1 MKWIKSR
8 SRFINEAKVGDV
20 INQEQIK
27 RVKEKWGAK
36 FLEYDE
42 VEPTDKIK
50 QGKWKLTEEDKNK
63 VLSAFFSSGGSKVD
77 IAAVQKAFN
86 TLPDK
91 FAEIINLSLANIAG
105 INANTKGLERA
116 KEVLQEF
123 DIKNPSIDE
132 MVAIFEPVFRKLS
145 NETGKE
151 EMIQKDEN
159 GRPIMGEDNRPIK
172 VAKEIGEPVFE
183 KNMINILS
191 FVENY
196 NTYYPEHQVNS
207 DLFEDRSLSN
217 IINLAKD
224 DINSEYK
231 TSFKIFGRDIY
242 LKISHN
248 PKDILNMSISK
259 FYTSCQHLYTGMY
272 SSKVLGNIFDPNSIP
287 AFLVFDTPIYN
298 GDKMISEQLPL
309 SRMIIR
315 NLESFDDIKPSKKS
329 IFNKITPTSDDVVF
343 TPNFPNK
350 VDVLYISSMDKS
362 NWRWNGTEYV
372 KEKVELLFDRAY
384 PDRMKDGNWG
394 DVFSEIVNKY
404 TGMKAMENPFGAT
417 YLYTPDVAAQDEE
430 DLEAP
435 YMDQNKDLIKGKY
448 IGVNTKKL
456 YLSSTYD
463 WSKVKVAPN
472 AKIKE
477 LIIENPDLPQNLLD
491 IDLNLEW
498 VKFKFIDIADLS
510 GFNNLKS
517 DSIAFD
523 KCKITNDSVR
533 EFCVGKQIKR
543 LQLTSCDIDDLDL
556 SGLNVDELQ
565 LLYTVDNSLQSVLGD
580 AKFNKL
586 VVSGDLMANKENK
599 EFLNGLKRSG
609 VKIETTGLVI

>member
-8 SRFINEAKVGDV
+8 SRFVNEARIGDV
-20 INQEQIK
+20 INPEQAK

-36 FLEYDE
+36 FLDYDE

-77 IAAVQKAFN
+77 IAEVQKTFN

-91 FAEIINLSLANIAG
+91 FAEIVNLSLANIAS
-105 INANTKGLERA
+105 INASTKGLERA

-172 VAKEIGEPVFE
+172 IAKEIGEPVFE

-242 LKISHN
+242 LNISHN

-272 SSKVLGNIFDPNSIP
+272 SSKVLGNVFDPNSIP

-298 GDKMISEQLPL
+298 GDEMISEQLPL

-315 NLESFDDIKPSKKS
+315 NIESFDDKGETK
-329 IFNKITPTSDDVVF
+329 
-343 TPNFPNK
+343 
-350 VDVLYISSMDKS
+350 
-362 NWRWNGTEYV
+362 
-372 KEKVELLFDRAY
+372 LLFDRAY

-394 DVFSEIVNKY
+394 DVFSEIVTKY
-404 TGMKAMENPFGAT
+404 TGMKAMENPYGAT
-417 YLYTPDVAAQDEE
+417 YLYTPDIAAQDEE
-430 DLEAP
+430 DIEAP
-435 YMDQNKDLIKGKY
+435 YMDQNKDLVKGKY

-477 LIIENPDLPQNLLD
+477 LIIENPDLPENLLD
-491 IDLNLEW
+491 IKLDLEW
-498 VKFKFIDIADLS
+498 VKFKFINIADLS

-533 EFCVGKQIKR
+533 EFCTGKQIKR

-556 SGLNVDELQ
+556 SGLNIDELQ
-565 LLYTVDNSLQSVLGD
+565 LLYTVDDSIQSALGD

-609 VKIETTGLVI
+609 VKIETTGLVL

>member
-8 SRFINEAKVGDV
+8 SRFINEAKIGDV
-20 INQEQIK
+20 INAEQAS

-36 FLEYDE
+36 FLDYEE

-50 QGKWKLTEEDKNK
+50 QGRWKLSEEDKNE
-63 VLSAFFSSGGSKVD
+63 VLSAFFSSGRTKVD
-77 IAAVQKAFN
+77 IAEVQKSFSSI
-86 TLPDK
+86 PDK
-91 FAEIINLSLANIAG
+91 FVEIMNLSLGNIAS
-105 INANTKGLERA
+105 INANNKGLERA

-145 NETGKE
+145 NETSKN
-151 EMIQKDEN
+151 EMMQKDED
-159 GRPIMGEDNRPIK
+159 GRPVMGEDGRPIK
-172 VAKEIGEPVFE
+172 VAKEIGYPVFE
-183 KNMINILS
+183 KNFINLFS
-191 FVENY
+191 FAQNY
-196 NTYYPEHQVNS
+196 NTYYPENQVDVTIFDNT
-207 DLFEDRSLSN
+207 SLSN
-217 IINLAKD
+217 IANLAKE
-224 DINSEYK
+224 DINSDYK

-242 LKISHN
+242 LSISHN

-259 FYTSCQHLYTGMY
+259 FYTSCQHLYSGMY
-272 SSKVLGNIFDPNSIP
+272 SRQVLSNVFDPNSIP

-315 NLESFDDIKPSKKS
+315 NIEGFDNKAETE
-329 IFNKITPTSDDVVF
+329 IF
-343 TPNFPNK
+343 
-350 VDVLYISSMDKS
+350 
-362 NWRWNGTEYV
+362 
-372 KEKVELLFDRAY
+372 FDRAY
-384 PDRMKDGNWG
+384 PDRMKEGLYG
-394 DVFSEIVNKY
+394 DVFGEIVTKY
-404 TGMKAMENPFGAT
+404 TGMKQTENVSRRAYT
-417 YLYTPDVAAQDEE
+417 YTPDIAAQDIE
-430 DLEAP
+430 DVDNP
-435 YMDQNKDLIKGKY
+435 YMDRMELKKEKY

-456 YLSSTYD
+456 YLNSSYD

-477 LIIENPDLPQNLLD
+477 LIIENPDLPSNLLE
-491 IDLNLEW
+491 IDLDLEW
-498 VKFKFIDIADLS
+498 IKFKFINIADLS

-533 EFCVGKQIKR
+533 EFCTGKQIKR

-556 SGLNVDELQ
+556 SGLSIDELQ
-565 LLYTVDNSLQSVLGD
+565 LIYTIDNNIESALGD

-586 VVSGDLMANKENK
+586 VVSGDLMSTKENK
-599 EFLNGLKRSG
+599 DFLTALKRKG
-609 VKIETTGLVI
+609 IEVKTTGLVI

>member
-8 SRFINEAKVGDV
+8 SRFVNEARIGDV
-20 INQEQIK
+20 INREQAK

-36 FLEYDE
+36 FLDYDE

-50 QGKWKLTEEDKNK
+50 QGKWKLSEEDKNK
-63 VLSAFFSSGGSKVD
+63 ALSAFFSSGSSKVD
-77 IAAVQKAFN
+77 ISEVQKTFS

-91 FAEIINLSLANIAG
+91 FAEIANLSLANIAS
-105 INANTKGLERA
+105 ISATSRGLERA

-132 MVAIFEPVFRKLS
+132 MVSIFEPVFRKLS

-172 VAKEIGEPVFE
+172 ITKEIGEPVFE
-183 KNMINILS
+183 KNLINILS
-191 FVENY
+191 FVDSY
-196 NTYYPEHQVNS
+196 NTYYPEHQVDT

-217 IINLAKD
+217 IINLAKE
-224 DINSEYK
+224 DINGEYK

-272 SSKVLGNIFDPNSIP
+272 SKQVLGNVFDPNSIP

-298 GDKMISEQLPL
+298 GDEIISEQLPL
-309 SRMIIR
+309 SRMVIR
-315 NLESFDDIKPSKKS
+315 NMESFDGKGESK
-329 IFNKITPTSDDVVF
+329 I
-343 TPNFPNK
+343 
-350 VDVLYISSMDKS
+350 
-362 NWRWNGTEYV
+362 
-372 KEKVELLFDRAY
+372 LFDRTY
-384 PDRMKDGNWG
+384 PDRMKDGHWG
-394 DVFSEIVNKY
+394 DVFGEIVTKY
-404 TGMKAMENPFGAT
+404 TGMESTEDT
-417 YLYTPDVAAQDEE
+417 YNSTYVYTPDIAAQDEE
-430 DLEAP
+430 DVPSP
-435 YMDQNKDLIKGKY
+435 YMDQSKNLKQQRY

-456 YLSSTYD
+456 YLSSASD
-463 WSKVKVAPN
+463 WSSVKIAPN

-477 LIIENPDLPQNLLD
+477 LIIENPDLPENLLD
-491 IDLNLEW
+491 IKMELEW

-510 GFNNLKS
+510 GFSNMKS

-523 KCKITNDSVR
+523 KCKVTNDSLR
-533 EFCVGKQIKR
+533 EFCAGRPIKR
-543 LQLTSCDIDDLDL
+543 LQITSCDIDDLDL
-556 SGLNVDELQ
+556 SGVDVEELQ
-565 LLYTVDNSLQSVLGD
+565 LLYTIDDSIKSALGD

-586 VVSGDLMANKENK
+586 VVSGDLLSNRENK
-599 EFLNGLKRSG
+599 EFLAELKRSG
-609 VKIETTGLVI
+609 IKTETTGLVL

>member
-8 SRFINEAKVGDV
+8 SRFVNEAKVGDV
-20 INQEQIK
+20 INQEQIR

-36 FLEYDE
+36 FLDYDE

-50 QGKWKLTEEDKNK
+50 QGKWKLSEEDKNL
-63 VLSAFFSSGGSKVD
+63 VLSAFFSSGNSK
-77 IAAVQKAFN
+77 IRIHEVQKTFN

-91 FAEIINLSLANIAG
+91 FAEIVNLSLTNIAS

-172 VAKEIGEPVFE
+172 VAKEIGDPVFE

-196 NTYYPEHQVNS
+196 NTYYPEHQVDAS
-207 DLFEDRSLSN
+207 LFEDRSLSN

-272 SSKVLGNIFDPNSIP
+272 SSKVLGNVFDPNSIP
-287 AFLVFDTPIYN
+287 AFLIFDTPIYN
-298 GDKMISEQLPL
+298 GDEMISEQLPL

-315 NLESFDDIKPSKKS
+315 NIESFDGKGETK
-329 IFNKITPTSDDVVF
+329 
-343 TPNFPNK
+343 
-350 VDVLYISSMDKS
+350 
-362 NWRWNGTEYV
+362 
-372 KEKVELLFDRAY
+372 LLFDRAY

-394 DVFSEIVNKY
+394 DVFSEIVTKY
-404 TGMKAMENPFGAT
+404 TGMKAMENPYGAT
-417 YLYTPDVAAQDEE
+417 YLYTPDIAAQDEKDIE
-430 DLEAP
+430 NP

-491 IDLNLEW
+491 IKLDLEW

-556 SGLNVDELQ
+556 SGLNVDEIQ
-565 LLYTVDNSLQSVLGD
+565 LLYTVDDSIQSALGD

-586 VVSGDLMANKENK
+586 VVSGDLMSNKENK
-599 EFLNGLKRSG
+599 EFLNGLKRNG
-609 VKIETTGLVI
+609 IKIETTGLVL

>member
-8 SRFINEAKVGDV
+8 SRFVNEAKIGDV
-20 INQEQIK
+20 INPEQAK
-27 RVKEKWGAK
+27 RVKEKWGSK
-36 FLEYDE
+36 FLDYDE

-63 VLSAFFSSGGSKVD
+63 VLSAFFSSGRGTVNISE
-77 IAAVQKAFN
+77 VQKIFSG
-86 TLPDK
+86 LSDK
-91 FAEIINLSLANIAG
+91 FVEVMNLSLTTLASVNASSKG
-105 INANTKGLERA
+105 IERA

-145 NETGKE
+145 NETGKS
-151 EMIQKDEN
+151 EMIQKDDS

-172 VAKEIGEPVFE
+172 VAKEIGDPVFE
-183 KNMINILS
+183 KNLINILS
-191 FVENY
+191 FVQNF
-196 NTYYPEHQVNS
+196 NTYYEEDKVDENI
-207 DLFEDRSLSN
+207 FEDSHLAN

-298 GDKMISEQLPL
+298 GDQMISEQLPL

-384 PDRMKDGNWG
+384 PDRMKEGNWG
-394 DVFSEIVNKY
+394 DVFGEIVEKY
-404 TGMKAMENPFGAT
+404 TGMKSIEDTYGAT
-417 YLYTPDVAAQDEE
+417 YLYTPDIEDELE
-430 DLEAP
+430 LEAP
-435 YMDQNKDLIKGKY
+435 YMDQNKGLLVGKY

-510 GFNNLKS
+510 GFSNIKS

-565 LLYTVDNSLQSVLGD
+565 LLYTVDNSLQSALGD

>member
-8 SRFINEAKVGDV
+8 SRFVNEARIGDV
-20 INQEQIK
+20 INTEQAK

-36 FLEYDE
+36 FLDYDE

-63 VLSAFFSSGGSKVD
+63 VLSAFFSSGNSKVD
-77 IAAVQKAFN
+77 IAEVQKTFN

-91 FAEIINLSLANIAG
+91 FAEIVNLSLANIAG

-132 MVAIFEPVFRKLS
+132 MVSIFEPVFRKLS

-172 VAKEIGEPVFE
+172 IAKEIGEPVFE

-196 NTYYPEHQVNS
+196 NTYYPEHQVDAS
-207 DLFEDRSLSN
+207 LFEDRSLSN

-242 LKISHN
+242 LNISHN

-272 SSKVLGNIFDPNSIP
+272 SSKVLGNVFDPNSIP

-298 GDKMISEQLPL
+298 GDEMISEQLPL

-315 NLESFDDIKPSKKS
+315 NLESFDGKGETK
-329 IFNKITPTSDDVVF
+329 
-343 TPNFPNK
+343 
-350 VDVLYISSMDKS
+350 
-362 NWRWNGTEYV
+362 
-372 KEKVELLFDRAY
+372 LLFDRAY

-394 DVFSEIVNKY
+394 DVFSEIVTKY
-404 TGMKAMENPFGAT
+404 TGMKSIDNPGGST
-417 YLYTPDVAAQDEE
+417 YLYTPDIEDENE
-430 DLEAP
+430 LEAP
-435 YMDQNKDLIKGKY
+435 YMDQNKDLLVGKY

-477 LIIENPDLPQNLLD
+477 LIIENPDLPENLLD

-498 VKFKFIDIADLS
+498 IKFKFINIADLS
-510 GFNNLKS
+510 GFNNIKS

-533 EFCVGKQIKR
+533 EFCEGKQIKR

-556 SGLNVDELQ
+556 SGLNVDEIQ
-565 LLYTVDNSLQSVLGD
+565 LLYTVDNSLQSALGD

-609 VKIETTGLVI
+609 VKIETTGLVL

>member
-8 SRFINEAKVGDV
+8 SRFINEAKIGDV
-20 INQEQIK
+20 INAEQAS

-36 FLEYDE
+36 FLDYEE

-50 QGKWKLTEEDKNK
+50 QGRWKLSEEDKNE
-63 VLSAFFSSGGSKVD
+63 VLNAFFSSGRTKVD
-77 IAAVQKAFN
+77 IAEVQKSFSSI
-86 TLPDK
+86 PDK
-91 FAEIINLSLANIAG
+91 FVEIMNLSLGNIAS
-105 INANTKGLERA
+105 INANNKGLERA

-145 NETGKE
+145 NETSKN
-151 EMIQKDEN
+151 EMIQKDED
-159 GRPIMGEDNRPIK
+159 GRPVMGEDGRPIK
-172 VAKEIGEPVFE
+172 VAKEIGYPVFE
-183 KNMINILS
+183 KNFINLFS
-191 FVENY
+191 FAQNY
-196 NTYYPEHQVNS
+196 NTYYPENQVDVTIFDNT
-207 DLFEDRSLSN
+207 SLAN
-217 IINLAKD
+217 ITNLAKE
-224 DINSEYK
+224 DINSDYK

-242 LKISHN
+242 LSISHN

-259 FYTSCQHLYTGMY
+259 FYTSCQHLYSGMY
-272 SSKVLGNIFDPNSIP
+272 STQVLSNVFDPNSIP

-315 NLESFDDIKPSKKS
+315 NIEGFDNKAETE
-329 IFNKITPTSDDVVF
+329 IF
-343 TPNFPNK
+343 
-350 VDVLYISSMDKS
+350 
-362 NWRWNGTEYV
+362 
-372 KEKVELLFDRAY
+372 FDRAY
-384 PDRMKDGNWG
+384 PDRMKEGLYG
-394 DVFSEIVNKY
+394 DVFGEIVTKY
-404 TGMKAMENPFGAT
+404 TGMKQTENVSRRT
-417 YLYTPDVAAQDEE
+417 YTYTPDIAAQDIE
-430 DLEAP
+430 DVATP
-435 YMDQNKDLIKGKY
+435 YMDRMELKKEKY

-456 YLSSTYD
+456 YLNSTYD

-477 LIIENPDLPQNLLD
+477 LIIENPDLPSNLLE
-491 IDLNLEW
+491 IDLDLEW
-498 VKFKFIDIADLS
+498 IKFKFINIADLS

-533 EFCVGKQIKR
+533 EFCTGKQIKR

-556 SGLNVDELQ
+556 SGLSIDELQ
-565 LLYTVDNSLQSVLGD
+565 LLYTIDNSIESALGD

-586 VVSGDLMANKENK
+586 VVSGDLMSNKENK
-599 EFLNGLKRSG
+599 DFLAALKRKG
-609 VKIETTGLVI
+609 IEVKTTGLVI

>member
-8 SRFINEAKVGDV
+8 SRFVNEARIGDV
-20 INQEQIK
+20 INPEQAK

-36 FLEYDE
+36 FLDYDE

-63 VLSAFFSSGGSKVD
+63 VLSAFFSSGNSTVN
-77 IAAVQKAFN
+77 IAEVQKTFN

-91 FAEIINLSLANIAG
+91 FAEIVNLSLANIAG
-105 INANTKGLERA
+105 INAGTKGLERA

-172 VAKEIGEPVFE
+172 VAKEIGDPVFE

-196 NTYYPEHQVNS
+196 NTYYPEHQVDS
-207 DLFEDRSLSN
+207 SLFEDRSLSN

-242 LKISHN
+242 LNISHN

-272 SSKVLGNIFDPNSIP
+272 SSKVLGNVFDPNSIP

-298 GDKMISEQLPL
+298 GDEMISEQLPL

-315 NLESFDDIKPSKKS
+315 NIESFDGKDETK
-329 IFNKITPTSDDVVF
+329 
-343 TPNFPNK
+343 
-350 VDVLYISSMDKS
+350 
-362 NWRWNGTEYV
+362 
-372 KEKVELLFDRAY
+372 LLFDRAY

-394 DVFSEIVNKY
+394 DVFSEIVTKY
-404 TGMKAMENPFGAT
+404 TGMKAMENPYGAT
-417 YLYTPDVAAQDEE
+417 YLYTPDIAAQDEE
-430 DLEAP
+430 DIENP

-556 SGLNVDELQ
+556 SGLNIDELQ
-565 LLYTVDNSLQSVLGD
+565 LLYTVDDSIQSALGD

-609 VKIETTGLVI
+609 IKIETTGLVL

>member
-8 SRFINEAKVGDV
+8 SIFINEAKIGDV
-20 INQEQIK
+20 INTEQAK

-36 FLEYDE
+36 FLDYDE

-63 VLSAFFSSGGSKVD
+63 VLSAFFSSGRGTVNISE
-77 IAAVQKAFN
+77 VQKIFSG
-86 TLPDK
+86 LSDK
-91 FAEIINLSLANIAG
+91 FVEVMNLSLTTLASVNAISKG
-105 INANTKGLERA
+105 IERD

-145 NETGKE
+145 NETGRA
-151 EMIQKDEN
+151 EMIQKDDS

-172 VAKEIGEPVFE
+172 VAKEIGDPVFE
-183 KNMINILS
+183 KNLINILS
-191 FVENY
+191 FVQNF
-196 NTYYPEHQVNS
+196 NTYYEEDKVDES
-207 DLFEDRSLSN
+207 IFEDSHLAN

-272 SSKVLGNIFDPNSIP
+272 SSKVLGNVFDPNSIP

-298 GDKMISEQLPL
+298 GDEMISEQLPL

-315 NLESFDDIKPSKKS
+315 NMESFD
-329 IFNKITPTSDDVVF
+329 
-343 TPNFPNK
+343 
-350 VDVLYISSMDKS
+350 
-362 NWRWNGTEYV
+362 
-372 KEKVELLFDRAY
+372 EKGETKLLFDRAY

-394 DVFSEIVNKY
+394 DVFGEIVTKY
-404 TGMKAMENPFGAT
+404 TGMTSIEDVYGSS
-417 YLYTPDVAAQDEE
+417 YLYTPDIDSEDE
-430 DLEAP
+430 DKIEAP

-456 YLSSTYD
+456 YLSSAYD

-498 VKFKFIDIADLS
+498 IKFKFINIADLS
-510 GFNNLKS
+510 GFNNMKS

-533 EFCVGKQIKR
+533 EFCTNKSIKR

-565 LLYTVDNSLQSVLGD
+565 LLYTVDNSIQSALGD

-586 VVSGDLMANKENK
+586 VISGDLMNKENK
-599 EFLNGLKRSG
+599 EFLNELKRKG
-609 VKIETTGLVI
+609 IKIETTGLVI

>member
-8 SRFINEAKVGDV
+8 SRFVNEARIGDV
-20 INQEQIK
+20 INTEQAN

-36 FLEYDE
+36 FLDYDE

-242 LKISHN
+242 LNISHN

-259 FYTSCQHLYTGMY
+259 FYTSCQHLYTGGY
-272 SSKVLGNIFDPNSIP
+272 RTQLLGNVFDPNSIP
-287 AFLVFDTPIYN
+287 AFLIVKTPIYN
-298 GDKMISEQLPL
+298 GDTLLSETLPIARSMIRYLDGFSKT
-309 SRMIIR
+309 
-315 NLESFDDIKPSKKS
+315 DKPA
-329 IFNKITPTSDDVVF
+329 FF
-343 TPNFPNK
+343 
-350 VDVLYISSMDKS
+350 
-362 NWRWNGTEYV
+362 
-372 KEKVELLFDRAY
+372 FDRTY
-384 PDRMKDGNWG
+384 PDRLREIMYEIITKYSGMESTGTQRNTGTVQKYVYSPDLPAQSVKDVPSPYQDSLGI
-394 DVFSEIVNKY
+394 EQK
-404 TGMKAMENPFGAT
+404 T
-417 YLYTPDVAAQDEE
+417 YL
-430 DLEAP
+430 
-435 YMDQNKDLIKGKY
+435 
-448 IGVNTKKL
+448 GVNTKRI
-456 YLSSTYD
+456 STSMTGFKNMII
-463 WSKVKVAPN
+463 SKHARVE
-472 AKIKE
+472 E
-477 LIIENPDLPQNLLD
+477 LIVDSPDVPEALFSLPLK
-491 IDLNLEW
+491 LNW
-498 VKFKFIDIADLS
+498 IKFKFIDIKKMPKMDK
-510 GFNNLKS
+510 FDCKS
-517 DSIAFD
+517 FAFD
-523 KCKITNDSVR
+523 KCIFTNADLANVVAANP
-533 EFCVGKQIKR
+533 EMEK
-543 LQLTSCDIDDLDL
+543 LQLTSCDIEDLNL
-556 SGLNVDELQ
+556 SGLSINELQ
-565 LLYTVDNSLQSVLGD
+565 LIYTTTQPLAEVLGD
-580 AKFNKL
+580 VKVKKL
-586 VVSGDLMANKENK
+586 VISGDLLINKEN
-599 EFLNGLKRSG
+599 EELVNRLRRSG
-609 VKIETTGLVI
+609 IVVKIVGLDTTKKSKRRK

>member
-8 SRFINEAKVGDV
+8 SRFINEAKIGDV
-20 INQEQIK
+20 INAEQAS

-36 FLEYDE
+36 FLDYEE

-50 QGKWKLTEEDKNK
+50 QGRWKLSEEDKNE
-63 VLSAFFSSGGSKVD
+63 VLSAFFSSGRTKVD
-77 IAAVQKAFN
+77 IAEVQKSFSSI
-86 TLPDK
+86 PDK
-91 FAEIINLSLANIAG
+91 FVEIMNLSLGNIAS
-105 INANTKGLERA
+105 INANNKGLERA

-145 NETGKE
+145 NETSKN
-151 EMIQKDEN
+151 EMIQKDED
-159 GRPIMGEDNRPIK
+159 GRPVMGEDGRPIK
-172 VAKEIGEPVFE
+172 VAKEIGYPVFE
-183 KNMINILS
+183 KNFINLFS
-191 FVENY
+191 FAQNY
-196 NTYYPEHQVNS
+196 NTYYPENQVDVTIFDNT
-207 DLFEDRSLSN
+207 SLAN
-217 IINLAKD
+217 IANLAKE
-224 DINSEYK
+224 DINSDYK

-242 LKISHN
+242 LSISHN

-259 FYTSCQHLYTGMY
+259 FYTSCQHLYSGMY
-272 SSKVLGNIFDPNSIP
+272 SRQVLSNVFDPNSIP

-315 NLESFDDIKPSKKS
+315 NIEGFDNKS
-329 IFNKITPTSDDVVF
+329 ETEIF
-343 TPNFPNK
+343 
-350 VDVLYISSMDKS
+350 
-362 NWRWNGTEYV
+362 
-372 KEKVELLFDRAY
+372 FDRAY
-384 PDRMKDGNWG
+384 PDRMKEGLYG
-394 DVFSEIVNKY
+394 DVFGEIVTKY
-404 TGMKAMENPFGAT
+404 TGMKQTENVSRRT
-417 YLYTPDVAAQDEE
+417 YTYTPDIAAQDIE
-430 DLEAP
+430 DVDSP
-435 YMDQNKDLIKGKY
+435 YMDRMELKKEKY

-456 YLSSTYD
+456 YLNNTYD

-477 LIIENPDLPQNLLD
+477 LIIENPDLPSNLLE
-491 IDLNLEW
+491 IDLDLEW
-498 VKFKFIDIADLS
+498 IKFKFINIADLS

-533 EFCVGKQIKR
+533 EFCTGKQIKR

-556 SGLNVDELQ
+556 SGLSIDELQ
-565 LLYTVDNSLQSVLGD
+565 LIYTIDNSIESALGD

-586 VVSGDLMANKENK
+586 VVSGDLMSNKENK
-599 EFLNGLKRSG
+599 DFLAALKRKG
-609 VKIETTGLVI
+609 IEVKTTGLVI

>member
-8 SRFINEAKVGDV
+8 SRFVNEARIGDV
-20 INQEQIK
+20 INPEQAK

-36 FLEYDE
+36 FLDYDE

-63 VLSAFFSSGGSKVD
+63 VLSAFFSSGNSKVD
-77 IAAVQKAFN
+77 IAEVQKTFN

-91 FAEIINLSLANIAG
+91 FAEIVNLSLANVGSIV
-105 INANTKGLERA
+105 ANTKGLERA

-172 VAKEIGEPVFE
+172 VAKEIGDPVFE

-196 NTYYPEHQVNS
+196 NTYYPEHQVDS
-207 DLFEDRSLSN
+207 SLFEDRSLSN

-242 LKISHN
+242 LNISHN

-298 GDKMISEQLPL
+298 GDAMISEQLPL

-315 NLESFDDIKPSKKS
+315 NIESFDSKGETK
-329 IFNKITPTSDDVVF
+329 
-343 TPNFPNK
+343 
-350 VDVLYISSMDKS
+350 
-362 NWRWNGTEYV
+362 
-372 KEKVELLFDRAY
+372 LLFDRAY

-394 DVFSEIVNKY
+394 DVFSEIVTKY
-404 TGMKAMENPFGAT
+404 TGMKAMENPYGAT
-417 YLYTPDVAAQDEE
+417 YLYTPDIAAQDEE
-430 DLEAP
+430 DIEAP

-477 LIIENPDLPQNLLD
+477 LIIENPDLPENLLD
-491 IDLNLEW
+491 IKLDLEW
-498 VKFKFIDIADLS
+498 VKFKFINIADLS

-533 EFCVGKQIKR
+533 EFCTGKQIKR

-556 SGLNVDELQ
+556 SGLNIDELQ
-565 LLYTVDNSLQSVLGD
+565 LLYTVDDSIQSALGD

-609 VKIETTGLVI
+609 IKIETTGLVL

>member
-8 SRFINEAKVGDV
+8 SRFINEARVGDV
-20 INQEQIK
+20 INPEQAR

-36 FLEYDE
+36 FLDYDE

-50 QGKWKLTEEDKNK
+50 QGKWKLSEEDKNK

-77 IAAVQKAFN
+77 IAEVQKTFN

-91 FAEIINLSLANIAG
+91 FAEIVNLSLANIAS

-151 EMIQKDEN
+151 EMIQKDES

-172 VAKEIGEPVFE
+172 IAKEIGEPVFE
-183 KNMINILS
+183 KNLINILS

-196 NTYYPEHQVNS
+196 NAYYPEHQVDS

-242 LKISHN
+242 LNISHN

-272 SSKVLGNIFDPNSIP
+272 SSKVLGNVFDPNSIP

-298 GDKMISEQLPL
+298 GDEMISEQLPL

-315 NLESFDDIKPSKKS
+315 NMESFDGKGETK
-329 IFNKITPTSDDVVF
+329 
-343 TPNFPNK
+343 
-350 VDVLYISSMDKS
+350 
-362 NWRWNGTEYV
+362 
-372 KEKVELLFDRAY
+372 LLFDRAY

-394 DVFSEIVNKY
+394 DVFSEIVTKY
-404 TGMKAMENPFGAT
+404 TGMKAVEDPYGMT
-417 YLYTPDVAAQDEE
+417 YLYTPDIAAQDEQ
-430 DLEAP
+430 DIEAP
-435 YMDQNKDLIKGKY
+435 YMDQNKDLEKGKY

-477 LIIENPDLPQNLLD
+477 LIIENPDLPENLLD

-498 VKFKFIDIADLS
+498 IKFKFINIADLS
-510 GFNNLKS
+510 GFNNIKS

-533 EFCVGKQIKR
+533 EFCTNKSIKR
-543 LQLTSCDIDDLDL
+543 LQLTSCDIDDLNL

-565 LLYTVDNSLQSVLGD
+565 LLYTVDNSIQSALGD

-599 EFLNGLKRSG
+599 EFLNDLKRKG
-609 VKIETTGLVI
+609 IKIETTGLVL

>member
-8 SRFINEAKVGDV
+8 SRFINEAKIGDV
-20 INQEQIK
+20 INAEQAS

-36 FLEYDE
+36 FLDYEE

-50 QGKWKLTEEDKNK
+50 QGRWKLSEEDKNE
-63 VLSAFFSSGGSKVD
+63 VLSAFFSSGRTKVD
-77 IAAVQKAFN
+77 IAEVQKSFSSI
-86 TLPDK
+86 PDK
-91 FAEIINLSLANIAG
+91 FVEIMNLSLGNIAS
-105 INANTKGLERA
+105 INANNKGLERA

-145 NETGKE
+145 NETSKN
-151 EMIQKDEN
+151 EMMQKDED
-159 GRPIMGEDNRPIK
+159 GRPVMGEDGRPIK
-172 VAKEIGEPVFE
+172 VAKEIGDPVFE
-183 KNMINILS
+183 KNFINLFS
-191 FVENY
+191 FAQNY
-196 NTYYPEHQVNS
+196 NTYYPENQVDVTIFDNT
-207 DLFEDRSLSN
+207 SLAN
-217 IINLAKD
+217 ITNLAKE
-224 DINSEYK
+224 DINSDYK

-242 LKISHN
+242 LSISHN

-259 FYTSCQHLYTGMY
+259 FYTSCQHLYSGMY
-272 SSKVLGNIFDPNSIP
+272 STQVLSNVFDPNSIP

-315 NLESFDDIKPSKKS
+315 NIEGFDNKAETE
-329 IFNKITPTSDDVVF
+329 IF
-343 TPNFPNK
+343 
-350 VDVLYISSMDKS
+350 
-362 NWRWNGTEYV
+362 
-372 KEKVELLFDRAY
+372 FDRAY
-384 PDRMKDGNWG
+384 PDRMKEGLYG
-394 DVFSEIVNKY
+394 DVFGEIVTKY
-404 TGMKAMENPFGAT
+404 TGMKQTENVSRRT
-417 YLYTPDVAAQDEE
+417 YTYTPDIAAQDIE
-430 DLEAP
+430 DVATP
-435 YMDQNKDLIKGKY
+435 YMDRMELKKEKY

-456 YLSSTYD
+456 YLNSTYD

-477 LIIENPDLPQNLLD
+477 LIIENPDLPSNLLE
-491 IDLNLEW
+491 IDLDLEW
-498 VKFKFIDIADLS
+498 IKFKFINIADLS

-533 EFCVGKQIKR
+533 EFCTGKQIKR

-556 SGLNVDELQ
+556 SGLSIDELQ
-565 LLYTVDNSLQSVLGD
+565 LLYTIDNSIESALGD

-586 VVSGDLMANKENK
+586 VVSGDLMSNKENK
-599 EFLNGLKRSG
+599 DFLEALKRKG
-609 VKIETTGLVI
+609 IEVKTTGLVI

>member
-1 MKWIKSR
+1 MFFGINILIYTTYSKNNKTFMKWIKSR
-8 SRFINEAKVGDV
+8 SRFVNEAKIGDV
-20 INQEQIK
+20 INAEQAK

-36 FLEYDE
+36 FLDYDE

-63 VLSAFFSSGGSKVD
+63 VLSAFFSSGSSKVD
-77 IAAVQKAFN
+77 IAEVQKTFN

-91 FAEIINLSLANIAG
+91 FAEIVNLSLANVGSIV
-105 INANTKGLERA
+105 ANTKGLERA

-159 GRPIMGEDNRPIK
+159 GRPIMGEDGRPIK

-196 NTYYPEHQVNS
+196 NAYYPEHQVDSN
-207 DLFEDRSLSN
+207 LFEDRSLSN

-242 LKISHN
+242 LNISHN

-272 SSKVLGNIFDPNSIP
+272 SSKVLGNVFDPNSIP
-287 AFLVFDTPIYN
+287 AFLIFDTPIYN
-298 GDKMISEQLPL
+298 GDVMISEQLPL

-315 NLESFDDIKPSKKS
+315 NMESFDGKGETK
-329 IFNKITPTSDDVVF
+329 
-343 TPNFPNK
+343 
-350 VDVLYISSMDKS
+350 
-362 NWRWNGTEYV
+362 
-372 KEKVELLFDRAY
+372 LLFDRAY

-394 DVFSEIVNKY
+394 DVFGEIVTKY
-404 TGMKAMENPFGAT
+404 TGMASVEDVYGSS
-417 YLYTPDVAAQDEE
+417 YLYTPDIAAQDEG
-430 DLEAP
+430 DIEAP

-477 LIIENPDLPQNLLD
+477 LIIENPDLPENLLD

-498 VKFKFIDIADLS
+498 IKFKFIDIADLS
-510 GFNNLKS
+510 GFNNIKS

-523 KCKITNDSVR
+523 KCRITNDSVR
-533 EFCVGKQIKR
+533 EFCANKSIKR

-565 LLYTVDNSLQSVLGD
+565 LLYTVDNSLKSALGD

-599 EFLNGLKRSG
+599 EFLNGLKRNG
-609 VKIETTGLVI
+609 IKIETTGLVL

>member
-8 SRFINEAKVGDV
+8 SRFINEAKIGDV
-20 INQEQIK
+20 INAEQAS

-36 FLEYDE
+36 FLDYEE

-50 QGKWKLTEEDKNK
+50 QGRWKLSEEDKNE
-63 VLSAFFSSGGSKVD
+63 VLSAFFSSGRTKVD
-77 IAAVQKAFN
+77 IAEVQKSFSSI
-86 TLPDK
+86 PDK
-91 FAEIINLSLANIAG
+91 FVEIMNLSLGNIAS
-105 INANTKGLERA
+105 INANNKGLERA

-145 NETGKE
+145 NETSKN
-151 EMIQKDEN
+151 EMMQKDED
-159 GRPIMGEDNRPIK
+159 GRPVMGEDGRPIK
-172 VAKEIGEPVFE
+172 VAKEIGYPVFE
-183 KNMINILS
+183 KNFINLFS
-191 FVENY
+191 FAQNY
-196 NTYYPEHQVNS
+196 NTYYPENQVDVTIFDNT
-207 DLFEDRSLSN
+207 SLAN
-217 IINLAKD
+217 ITNLAKE
-224 DINSEYK
+224 DINSDYK

-242 LKISHN
+242 LSISHN

-259 FYTSCQHLYTGMY
+259 FYTSCQHLYSGMY
-272 SSKVLGNIFDPNSIP
+272 STQVLSNVFDPNSIP

-315 NLESFDDIKPSKKS
+315 NIEGFDNKAETE
-329 IFNKITPTSDDVVF
+329 IF
-343 TPNFPNK
+343 
-350 VDVLYISSMDKS
+350 
-362 NWRWNGTEYV
+362 
-372 KEKVELLFDRAY
+372 FDRAY
-384 PDRMKDGNWG
+384 PDRMKEGLYG
-394 DVFSEIVNKY
+394 DVFGEIVTKY
-404 TGMKAMENPFGAT
+404 TGMKQTENVSRRT
-417 YLYTPDVAAQDEE
+417 YTYTPDIAAQDIE
-430 DLEAP
+430 DVATP
-435 YMDQNKDLIKGKY
+435 YMDRMELKKEKY

-456 YLSSTYD
+456 YLNSTYD

-477 LIIENPDLPQNLLD
+477 LIIENPDLPSNLLE
-491 IDLNLEW
+491 IDLDLEW
-498 VKFKFIDIADLS
+498 IKFKFINIADLS

-533 EFCVGKQIKR
+533 EFCTGKQIKR

-556 SGLNVDELQ
+556 SGLSIDELQ
-565 LLYTVDNSLQSVLGD
+565 LLYTIDNSIESALGD

-586 VVSGDLMANKENK
+586 VVSGDLMSNKENK
-599 EFLNGLKRSG
+599 DFLAALKRKG
-609 VKIETTGLVI
+609 IEVKTTGLVI

>member
-1 MKWIKSR
+1 MKWIKKRHNFLS
-8 SRFINEAKVGDV
+8 EAKIRDV
-20 INQEQIK
+20 ILKKQAQ
-27 RVKEKWGAK
+27 RLADKWGSK
-36 FLEYDE
+36 FLDYDE

-50 QGKWKLTEEDKNK
+50 QGKWKLSEEDKNK
-63 VLSAFFSSGGSKVD
+63 VLSAFFSAGRGKVD
-77 IAAVQKAFN
+77 VSEVQKIFSG
-86 TLPDK
+86 LSDK
-91 FAEIINLSLANIAG
+91 FVEIMNLSLTTLASVNASSKG
-105 INANTKGLERA
+105 IERA

-145 NETGKE
+145 NETGRA
-151 EMIQKDEN
+151 EMIQKDDS

-172 VAKEIGEPVFE
+172 VAKEIGDPVFE
-183 KNMINILS
+183 KNLINILS
-191 FVENY
+191 FVQNF
-196 NTYYPEHQVNS
+196 NTYYEEDKVDENI
-207 DLFEDRSLSN
+207 FEDSHLAN

-272 SSKVLGNIFDPNSIP
+272 SSKVLGNVFDPNSIP

-298 GDKMISEQLPL
+298 GDEMISEQLPL

-315 NLESFDDIKPSKKS
+315 NMESFD
-329 IFNKITPTSDDVVF
+329 
-343 TPNFPNK
+343 
-350 VDVLYISSMDKS
+350 
-362 NWRWNGTEYV
+362 
-372 KEKVELLFDRAY
+372 EKGETKLLFDRAY

-394 DVFSEIVNKY
+394 DVFGEIVTKY
-404 TGMKAMENPFGAT
+404 TGMTSIDDVYGSS
-417 YLYTPDVAAQDEE
+417 YLYTPDIDSEDE
-430 DLEAP
+430 DKIEAP

-456 YLSSTYD
+456 YLSSAYD

-498 VKFKFIDIADLS
+498 IKFKFINIADLS
-510 GFNNLKS
+510 GFNNMKS

-533 EFCVGKQIKR
+533 EFCTNKSIKR

-565 LLYTVDNSLQSVLGD
+565 LLYTVDNSIQSALGD

-586 VVSGDLMANKENK
+586 VISGDLMNKENK
-599 EFLNGLKRSG
+599 EFLNELKRKG
-609 VKIETTGLVI
+609 IKIETTGLVI

>member
-8 SRFINEAKVGDV
+8 SRFINEAKIGDV
-20 INQEQIK
+20 INAEQAS

-36 FLEYDE
+36 FLDYEE

-50 QGKWKLTEEDKNK
+50 QGRWKLSEEDKNE
-63 VLSAFFSSGGSKVD
+63 VLSAFFSSGRTKVD
-77 IAAVQKAFN
+77 IAEVQKSFSSI
-86 TLPDK
+86 PDK
-91 FAEIINLSLANIAG
+91 FVEIMNLSLGNIAS
-105 INANTKGLERA
+105 INANNKGLERA

-145 NETGKE
+145 NETSKN
-151 EMIQKDEN
+151 EMMQKDED
-159 GRPIMGEDNRPIK
+159 GRPVMGEDGRPIK
-172 VAKEIGEPVFE
+172 VAKEIGDPVFE
-183 KNMINILS
+183 KNFINLFS
-191 FVENY
+191 FAQNY
-196 NTYYPEHQVNS
+196 NTYYPENQVDVTIFDNT
-207 DLFEDRSLSN
+207 SLAN
-217 IINLAKD
+217 ITNLAKE
-224 DINSEYK
+224 DINSDYK

-242 LKISHN
+242 LSISHN

-259 FYTSCQHLYTGMY
+259 FYTSCQHLYSGMY
-272 SSKVLGNIFDPNSIP
+272 STQVLSNVFDPNSIP

-315 NLESFDDIKPSKKS
+315 NIEGFDNKAETE
-329 IFNKITPTSDDVVF
+329 IF
-343 TPNFPNK
+343 
-350 VDVLYISSMDKS
+350 
-362 NWRWNGTEYV
+362 
-372 KEKVELLFDRAY
+372 FDRAY
-384 PDRMKDGNWG
+384 PDRMKEGLYG
-394 DVFSEIVNKY
+394 DVFGEIVTKY
-404 TGMKAMENPFGAT
+404 TGMKQTENVSRRT
-417 YLYTPDVAAQDEE
+417 YTYTPDIAAQDIE
-430 DLEAP
+430 DVATP
-435 YMDQNKDLIKGKY
+435 YMDRMELKKEKY

-456 YLSSTYD
+456 YLNSTYD

-477 LIIENPDLPQNLLD
+477 LIIENPDLPSNLLE
-491 IDLNLEW
+491 IDLDLEW
-498 VKFKFIDIADLS
+498 IKFKFINIADLS

-533 EFCVGKQIKR
+533 EFCTGKQIKR

-556 SGLNVDELQ
+556 SGLSIDELQ
-565 LLYTVDNSLQSVLGD
+565 LLYTIDNSIESALGD

-586 VVSGDLMANKENK
+586 VVSGDLMSNKENK
-599 EFLNGLKRSG
+599 DFLAALKRKG
-609 VKIETTGLVI
+609 IEVKTTGLVI

>member
-8 SRFINEAKVGDV
+8 SRFVNEARIGDV
-20 INQEQIK
+20 INPEQAK

-36 FLEYDE
+36 FLDYDE

-63 VLSAFFSSGGSKVD
+63 VLSAFFSSGNNKVD
-77 IAAVQKAFN
+77 IAEVQKTFS

-91 FAEIINLSLANIAG
+91 FAEIVNLSLANIAG
-105 INANTKGLERA
+105 INAGTKGLERA

-196 NTYYPEHQVNS
+196 NTYYPEHQVDAS
-207 DLFEDRSLSN
+207 LFEDRSLSN

-242 LKISHN
+242 LNISHN

-272 SSKVLGNIFDPNSIP
+272 SSKVLGNVFDPNSIP

-298 GDKMISEQLPL
+298 GDEMISEQLPL

-315 NLESFDDIKPSKKS
+315 NIESFDDKGETK
-329 IFNKITPTSDDVVF
+329 
-343 TPNFPNK
+343 
-350 VDVLYISSMDKS
+350 
-362 NWRWNGTEYV
+362 
-372 KEKVELLFDRAY
+372 LLFDRAY

-394 DVFSEIVNKY
+394 DVFSEIVTKY
-404 TGMKAMENPFGAT
+404 TGMKAMENPYGAT
-417 YLYTPDVAAQDEE
+417 YLYTPDIAAQDEE
-430 DLEAP
+430 DIEAP

-477 LIIENPDLPQNLLD
+477 LIIENPDLPENLLD
-491 IDLNLEW
+491 IKLDLEW
-498 VKFKFIDIADLS
+498 VKFKFINIADLS

-533 EFCVGKQIKR
+533 EFCAGKQIKR
-543 LQLTSCDIDDLDL
+543 LQLTSRDIDDLDL
-556 SGLNVDELQ
+556 SGMSIDELQ
-565 LLYTVDNSLQSVLGD
+565 LLYTVDNSLQSALGD

-609 VKIETTGLVI
+609 IKIETTGLVL

>member
-20 INQEQIK
+20 INPEQAK

-36 FLEYDE
+36 FLDYDE

-50 QGKWKLTEEDKNK
+50 QGKWKLSEEDKNL
-63 VLSAFFSSGGSKVD
+63 VLSAFFSSGNSKVD
-77 IAAVQKAFN
+77 IAEVQKTFN

-91 FAEIINLSLANIAG
+91 FAEIVNLSLSNIASL
-105 INANTKGLERA
+105 NANTKGLERA

-145 NETGKE
+145 NETGRA
-151 EMIQKDEN
+151 EMIQKDDS

-172 VAKEIGEPVFE
+172 IAKEIGEPVFE
-183 KNMINILS
+183 KNLINILS
-191 FVENY
+191 FVESY
-196 NTYYPEHQVNS
+196 NTYYPEDKVDS
-207 DLFEDRSLSN
+207 ELFEDRSLSN

-272 SSKVLGNIFDPNSIP
+272 SSKVLGNVFDPNSIP
-287 AFLVFDTPIYN
+287 AFLIFDTPIYN
-298 GDKMISEQLPL
+298 GDEMISEQLPL

-315 NLESFDDIKPSKKS
+315 NIESFDGKGETK
-329 IFNKITPTSDDVVF
+329 
-343 TPNFPNK
+343 
-350 VDVLYISSMDKS
+350 
-362 NWRWNGTEYV
+362 
-372 KEKVELLFDRAY
+372 LLFDRAY

-394 DVFSEIVNKY
+394 DVFSQIVTKY
-404 TGMKAMENPFGAT
+404 TGMEAMENPYGAT
-417 YLYTPDVAAQDEE
+417 YLYTPDIAAQDEE
-430 DLEAP
+430 DIENP
-435 YMDQNKDLIKGKY
+435 YMDQNKDLVKGKY

-491 IDLNLEW
+491 IKLDLEW
-498 VKFKFIDIADLS
+498 VKFKFINIANLS

-523 KCKITNDSVR
+523 KCKITNDSLR
-533 EFCVGKQIKR
+533 DFCVGKQIKR

-556 SGLNVDELQ
+556 SGLNIEELQ
-565 LLYTVDNSLQSVLGD
+565 LLYTIDDSIQSALGD

-599 EFLNGLKRSG
+599 EFLNGLKRNG
-609 VKIETTGLVI
+609 IKIETTGLVL

>member
-8 SRFINEAKVGDV
+8 SRFVNEAKIGDV
-20 INQEQIK
+20 INPEQAK
-27 RVKEKWGAK
+27 RVKEKWGSK
-36 FLEYDE
+36 FLDYDE

-63 VLSAFFSSGGSKVD
+63 VLSAFFSSGRGTVNISE
-77 IAAVQKAFN
+77 VQKIFSG
-86 TLPDK
+86 LSDK
-91 FAEIINLSLANIAG
+91 FVEVMNLSLTTLASVNASSKG
-105 INANTKGLERA
+105 IERA

-145 NETGKE
+145 NETGKS
-151 EMIQKDEN
+151 EMIQKDDS

-172 VAKEIGEPVFE
+172 VAKEIGDPVFE
-183 KNMINILS
+183 KNLINILS
-191 FVENY
+191 FVQNF
-196 NTYYPEHQVNS
+196 NTYYEEDKVDENI
-207 DLFEDRSLSN
+207 FEDSHLAN

-298 GDKMISEQLPL
+298 GDQMISEQLPL

-315 NLESFDDIKPSKKS
+315 NLESFDGKS
-329 IFNKITPTSDDVVF
+329 ETK
-343 TPNFPNK
+343 
-350 VDVLYISSMDKS
+350 
-362 NWRWNGTEYV
+362 
-372 KEKVELLFDRAY
+372 LLFDRAY
-384 PDRMKDGNWG
+384 PDRMKEGNWG
-394 DVFSEIVNKY
+394 DVFGEIVEKY
-404 TGMKAMENPFGAT
+404 TGMKSIEDTYGAT
-417 YLYTPDVAAQDEE
+417 YLYTPDIEDELE
-430 DLEAP
+430 LEAP
-435 YMDQNKDLIKGKY
+435 YMDQNKGLLVGKY

-510 GFNNLKS
+510 GFSNIKS

-565 LLYTVDNSLQSVLGD
+565 LLYTVDNSLQSALGD